1 MGNSDGTGAKSDAGD
16 TGMCIECTRLC
27 AGEMESPD
35 VPQMVREGGRY
46 VGCMK
51 TAAVGDGNQ
60 ARSWMLEV
68 LDGTDNLGDWVG
80 MSSKHTGVANHTNM
94 AGNHSNH
101 VTCQKHQTSCQTM
114 ETC

>member
-1 MGNSDGTGAKSDAGD
+1 MCHRWFERAG
-16 TGMCIECTRLC
+16 RH
-27 AGEMESPD
+27 
-35 VPQMVREGGRY
+35 

-80 MSSKHTGVANHTNM
+80 MSSKHTGVANHTNR
-94 AGNHSNH
+94 AGNHSNTVLH
-101 VTCQKHQTSCQTM
+101 AKSTKHACRTM